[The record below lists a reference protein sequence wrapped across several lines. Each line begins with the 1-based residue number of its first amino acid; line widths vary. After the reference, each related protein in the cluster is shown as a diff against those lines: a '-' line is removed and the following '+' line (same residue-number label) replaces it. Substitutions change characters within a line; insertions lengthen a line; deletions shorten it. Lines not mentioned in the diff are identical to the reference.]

1 MEIIKILL
9 IASLFSLIT
18 GQLLRF
24 SLFLNYGA
32 LNLTDLLVFALD
44 LTFIFYVFF
53 NRKKTKFSRK
63 VFPVIILFTLW
74 AATANIFSLS
84 FLNFSEVASSPFF
97 LLRFLAYF
105 FISQVVLNSLEKEKI
120 ISWLNTFLLIGFI
133 FIACGFL
140 QLILFPNLNFLTV
153 YGWDPHQ
160 KRIVS
165 TILDPNF
172 AGLIFVFIFSTAI
185 SLYLFEQKSMPI
197 TLTSKNRL
205 LYLGLSLLAIVAVLL
220 TYSRSSY
227 LALIAAGLTIG
238 TFKSPK
244 ILLAVLIF
252 LLVSF
257 IAIPQVKNRIIGA
270 FEIDET
276 SQARIVSWKN
286 AITIFQHQPIFGVGF
301 NNYRYAQAKYR
312 LFAYPE
318 QIELHSASGVDS
330 SLLLVAAT
338 TGIIGLLLFLAL
350 IAVVISSAISNIY
363 LQPASLISLT
373 VFLSL
378 LVHSQFVN
386 SFFFP
391 QISLIFWFI
400 FGLSQINDN

>member
-9 IASLFSLIT
+9 IASLLSLIT

-84 FLNFSEVASSPFF
+84 FLNFSEVASSSFF

-227 LALIAAGLTIG
+227 LALIAAGLAIG

-257 IAIPQVKNRIIGA
+257 IAIPQVKNRITGA

-338 TGIIGLLLFLAL
+338 TGTIGLLLFLAL

>member
-1 MEIIKILL
+1 MEIVKILL
-9 IASLFSLIT
+9 IASLCSLIS
-18 GQLLRF
+18 GQLLRL

-32 LNLTDLLVFALD
+32 INLTDFLVFAVDGSFLFW
-44 LTFIFYVFF
+44 TFLR
-53 NRKKTKFSRK
+53 RKKLQFSRK
-63 VFPVIILFTLW
+63 IFPIIILFTLW

-84 FLNFSEVASSPFF
+84 FFSFSQVAASPFF

-105 FISQVVLNSLEKEKI
+105 FISQVVLNSVEKRKI
-120 ISWLNTFLLIGFI
+120 INWLNTLLLIGFI
-133 FIACGFL
+133 FIASGFL
-140 QLILFPNLNFLTV
+140 QLMLFPNLNFLTA

-172 AGLIFVFIFSTAI
+172 AGLIFVLIFSAAI
-185 SLYLFEQKSMPI
+185 SLYLFGQKSKPTVI
-197 TLTSKNRL
+197 TPRSRVF
-205 LYLGLSLLAIVAVLL
+205 YLGLSFLSIVAVLL

-227 LALIAAGLTIG
+227 LALLTAGLTIG

-244 ILLAVLIF
+244 ILAAVIIF

-257 IAIPQVKNRIIGA
+257 IAIPQVKSRITGA

-276 SQARIVSWKN
+276 SQARILSWKN
-286 AITIFQHQPIFGVGF
+286 AITIFKHQPIFGVGF

-312 LFAYPE
+312 LFTYPE

-338 TGIIGLLLFLAL
+338 TGIIGLALFLAL
-350 IAVVISSAISNIY
+350 IIAIISSTVSNIY

-373 VFLSL
+373 AFLSL

-391 QISLIFWFI
+391 QISLVFWFI
-400 FGLSQINDN
+400 FGLSQVDDN

>member
-9 IASLFSLIT
+9 TASLLSLIT
-18 GQLLRF
+18 GQLLRLP
-24 SLFLNYGA
+24 LFLNYGA
-32 LNLTDLLVFALD
+32 INLTDILVFALD
-44 LTFIFYVFF
+44 LTFLFYIF
-53 NRKKTKFSRK
+53 FSRRKLRISHK
-63 VFPVIILFTLW
+63 VFPIVIIFSLW
-74 AATANIFSLS
+74 AVTANIFSLS
-84 FLNFSEVASSPFF
+84 FLSFKEVASSPFF

-105 FISQVVLNSLEKEKI
+105 FISQVVLNLVERNKI
-120 ISWLNTFLLIGFI
+120 RNWLNAFLLIGFL
-133 FIACGFL
+133 FIILGFV
-140 QLILFPNLNFLTV
+140 QLIIFPNLSFLTE

-172 AGLIFVFIFSTAI
+172 AGLIFVFIFSTAV
-185 SLYLFEQKSMPI
+185 SLFLFEKKSNYFISEPKTKLI
-197 TLTSKNRL
+197 
-205 LYLGLSLLAIVAVLL
+205 YLGLSLLSIIAVLL

-227 LALIAAGLTIG
+227 LALLVAGLIIG
-238 TFKSPK
+238 TFKSVK
-244 ILLAVLIF
+244 ILIAVSIF

-257 IAIPQVKNRIIGA
+257 IVLPPVKSRIIGA
-270 FEIDET
+270 FSLDKT
-276 SQARIVSWKN
+276 SQARIESWNN
-286 AITIFQHQPIFGVGF
+286 AIEIFKHQPIFGVGF